1 MNWEKLLTIDR
12 KIIFVIIGIVIAIP
26 IIFPFGLPTHVTNR
40 TERLF
45 DAVEA
50 TDRETQAV
58 MISTD
63 YTPQTEPELAPMMVS
78 LLRHCFQQ
86 KIRVFVVSLYIEAA
100 GLADMAIKQTI
111 DEFNE
116 RATSRQDSVIYG
128 RDVVFLGW
136 QPPPIIPILGMG
148 KDILEIYPVD
158 FYQNKTAELPAMK
171 GIQNYD
177 DISILVALSS
187 GDSPKWFVQ
196 FAQTRFGVKVGAGVT
211 AVSVADFYPYLESGQ
226 FSGLLGGMKGA
237 AEYEELVATRLGVP
251 GRRRGTEGMSS
262 QSAAHLAIMVFVII
276 GNIGYFATK
285 RRRG

>member
-12 KIIFVIIGIVIAIP
+12 KVIFLIIGLVIAIP
-26 IIFPFGLPTHVTNR
+26 IIFPFGLPTQVTSR

-45 DAVEA
+45 DAVES

-58 MISTD
+58 LISTD

-78 LLRHCFQQ
+78 VLRHCFHQ
-86 KIRVFVVSLYIEAA
+86 KIRVFIASLYIEAA

-116 RATSRQDSVIYG
+116 RASSRQDSVIYG

-148 KDILEIYPVD
+148 KDILEVYPVD
-158 FYQNKTAELPAMK
+158 FYQNKTAELPAMQ
-171 GIQNYD
+171 GIKNYG
-177 DISILVALSS
+177 DISIIVALGS
-187 GDSPKWFVQ
+187 GESPKWFVQ

-237 AEYEELVATRLGVP
+237 AEYEALVATELGVE
-251 GRRRGTEGMSS
+251 GRRRATEGMSS
-262 QSAAHLAIMVFVII
+262 QSAAHLAIMAFVII
-276 GNIGYFATK
+276 GNIGYFASK